1 MRRGFDSLLGRLAL
15 VMALVVVAS
24 HASLFYVLRNSHDE
38 QLLDQ
43 VRAALHDPQQA
54 QRARPGEIPDWG
66 ARREPP
72 LLPAGE
78 PERRA
83 GGGPEHHEGP
93 PHQDI
98 ALHLSQELGQPV
110 ALHWRREPRPT
121 LWVGIGTGASQVW
134 YHIPMKPGEPGW
146 FGSPW
151 MMLAVVTAL
160 SLMGSLF
167 VLWQLSRP
175 IASLADALRRT
186 GAGHAVAPLPVAGPL
201 ELRELTTN
209 FNQMVQD
216 LSRLET
222 DRQTLLAGV
231 SHDLRTPLTRLRVRA
246 ELLDDS
252 ARAGIGRDIDDIERI
267 VEQFLL
273 FARLQADSEPASQVE
288 LGGWLTGWLGRDE
301 YTDIGYRPA
310 LQPVSCAIH
319 PIALARALANLVEN
333 ARQYGAMPIELSLA
347 LDGTTARISVRDHG
361 PGIPPERLEQA
372 RQAFVRLDAARG
384 GRGHCGLGLAIV
396 DQVARLHGGELL
408 LTNAMDGGLLAT
420 LSLPLGRAPGK

>member
-1 MRRGFDSLLGRLAL
+1 MKRVFDSLLGRLAL

-24 HASLFYVLRNSHDE
+24 HATLFYALRNSHDE

-54 QRARPGEIPDWG
+54 QRAKPGEIPDWG

-72 LLPAGE
+72 MP
-78 PERRA
+78 PP

-110 ALHWRREPRPT
+110 TLHWRREPRPT
-121 LWVGIGTGASQVW
+121 LWVGIGSGAGQTW
-134 YHIPMKPGEPGW
+134 YHLPLKPGEPGW
-146 FGSPW
+146 IGSPW

-216 LSRLET
+216 LSRLEA

-246 ELLDDS
+246 ELLDDAAS
-252 ARAGIGRDIDDIERI
+252 AGIGRDIDDIERI

-273 FARLQADSEPASQVE
+273 FARLQADSEPASRVE
-288 LGGWLTGWLGRDE
+288 LGDWLNGWLARDQ
-301 YTDIGYRPA
+301 YRDVGYRPV

-319 PIALARALANLVEN
+319 PIALGRALANLIEN
-333 ARQYGAMPIELSLA
+333 ARQYGSAPIKLGLA
-347 LDGTTARISVRDHG
+347 VDGASACISVRDYG

-396 DQVARLHGGELL
+396 DQVAHLHGGELL
-408 LTNAMDGGLLAT
+408 LANATDGGLLAT
-420 LSLPLGRAPGK
+420 LRLPLG